1 MDAADAPVSDGVM
14 LAFIPRDD
22 EWTRVDYPHMT
33 LVYAGTKSDLTPSD
47 FSSLAKDA
55 ATVALLMHPFSLKS
69 LGTAVFG
76 DPGEQVNVLRLRPT
90 PELLAVRQIVERWN
104 ASKHDFNP
112 HVTIGSATQFPDP
125 QPFAIYF
132 DRLVLAWGDD
142 KIVFSLR

>member
-1 MDAADAPVSDGVM
+1 MDASDVAASDGVM
-14 LAFIPRDD
+14 IAFIPRDD
-22 EWTRVDYPHMT
+22 EWTKIDYPHMT
-33 LVYAGTKSDLTPSD
+33 LVYAGSKSDLTAND

-90 PELLAVRQIVERWN
+90 PELLAVRQIVEKWN
-104 ASKHDFNP
+104 ASQHPFNP
-112 HVTIGSATQFPDP
+112 HVTVGPATQFADA
-125 QPFAIYF
+125 QPFAVYF
-132 DRLVLAWGDD
+132 DRLVLAWGDE